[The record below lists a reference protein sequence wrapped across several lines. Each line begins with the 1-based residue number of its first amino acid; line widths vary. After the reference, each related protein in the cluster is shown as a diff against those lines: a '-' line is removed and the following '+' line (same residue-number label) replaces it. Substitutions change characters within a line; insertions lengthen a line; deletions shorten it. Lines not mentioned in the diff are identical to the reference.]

1 MDYEN
6 IYKEKTLRISR
17 EGVIIRKNDSIKFFE
32 KKDKFYEEEIEL
44 CKDEE
49 LLMNV
54 KIDFNGKI
62 FFKKLKHFY
71 LKIFLKKKIFS
82 KYIQIFKIII
92 LKKIKNS
99 IQYGKLLARLIIV
112 FLKQDHLEKIT

>member
-32 KKDKFYEEEIEL
+32 KKDKFYEEEIKL

-54 KIDFNGKI
+54 KIDFNGK
-62 FFKKLKHFY
+62 F
-71 LKIFLKKKIFS
+71 FLKNLNF
-82 KYIQIFKIII
+82 FI
-92 LKKIKNS
+92 LK
-99 IQYGKLLARLIIV
+99 
-112 FLKQDHLEKIT
+112 FF